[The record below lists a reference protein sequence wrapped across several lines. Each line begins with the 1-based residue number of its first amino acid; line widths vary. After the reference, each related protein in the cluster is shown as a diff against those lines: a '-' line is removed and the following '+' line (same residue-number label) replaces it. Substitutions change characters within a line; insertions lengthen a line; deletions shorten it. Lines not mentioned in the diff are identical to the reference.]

1 MSVEAFVE
9 HTKSTGAGGN
19 DLSELVDPLGARR
32 SGERSVPGGE
42 SRPRGQGHLRLV
54 PPPERGPRLATAL
67 EAAHDGAVMGAPRVE
82 MSAEAR
88 ASLRRH
94 ALLPIAMLSCGAVYY
109 GAGASLGAVVGL
121 ACLFLLAQSW
131 IGPWIRTSRDR
142 LDRDLLLLTAKGR
155 SAELPARFDAAW
167 GFRLFGPPGEVED
180 RRGRA
185 LREAGEPIRAKL
197 AYAQALEGYGGAA
210 PLSVV
215 SGYGCAAY
223 EAGDDATAIEV
234 LGAALEAAP
243 HLGELRTRLGHAM
256 VRSGGD
262 TAAAEALFPP
272 DAPERALLRAIALV
286 REGELSRAKKL
297 FASVDR
303 TSPAF
308 TRSAALAVLVR
319 DLEGSLGA
327 PKRAKAKKSA

>member
-1 MSVEAFVE
+1 ME
-9 HTKSTGAGGN
+9 HTKSPGLGGN
-19 DLSELVDPLGARR
+19 DLSATVMP
-32 SGERSVPGGE
+32 SG
-42 SRPRGQGHLRLV
+42 RPRPGDVRRGHLRLV
-54 PPPERGPRLATAL
+54 VEPERGPRLAAAR

-94 ALLPIAMLSCGAVYY
+94 ALLPTAMLACGALYY
-109 GAGASLGAVVGL
+109 GAGASLGAVVGV
-121 ACLFLLAQSW
+121 ACLFLLVQSW
-131 IGPWIRTSRDR
+131 IGPWIRTSRER

-167 GFRLFGPPGEVED
+167 GFRAFGPPGEVED
-180 RRGRA
+180 RRARA

-197 AYAQALEGYGGAA
+197 AYARALEGYGGAA

-243 HLGELRTRLGHAM
+243 HLGELRTRLAHAM

-262 TAAAEALFPP
+262 ASAAEALFPE
-272 DAPERALLRAIALV
+272 DAQERPLLRAIALV
-286 REGELSRAKKL
+286 HAGELSRAKKGYAAIDRSSAA
-297 FASVDR
+297 FAR
-303 TSPAF
+303 SPAL
-308 TRSAALAVLVR
+308 SLLVR
-319 DLEGSLGA
+319 DLESSLGPA
-327 PKRAKAKKSA
+327 KRTKTKKSA